1 MKIVRN
7 LLLLCILL
15 ICQQYMVAQS
25 YDLGRQKQS
34 FSYKSLYK
42 HSVPKEMI
50 VVENTKDYLLP
61 RLGETLKR
69 LIIFERTKKHTTFV
83 F

>member
-1 MKIVRN
+1 MLI
-7 LLLLCILL
+7 CILFA
-15 ICQQYMVAQS
+15 CQLNAGAQS
-25 YDLGRQKQS
+25 VSLGRQKQS

-61 RLGETLKR
+61 RLG
-69 LIIFERTKKHTTFV
+69 
-83 F
+83 